1 MDLSLE
7 TMEVVMIDP
16 AKLTI
21 DSELIRFEAACSA
34 LGISV
39 RTARRYVEDP
49 EKDFPRPF
57 TIAGRQ
63 QWLRRSDIAAFIER
77 RAGTVNKPASRAAA
91 THAGHEDV
99 AA

>member
-1 MDLSLE
+1 MLAENPASL
-7 TMEVVMIDP
+7 
-16 AKLTI
+16 AI

-39 RTARRYVEDP
+39 RTARRYLEDP

-77 RAGTVNKPASRAAA
+77 RALGAKKDAA
-91 THAGHEDV
+91 
-99 AA
+99 